1 MQNTVL
7 VGPMV
12 AAKSTVGWR
21 LGLLPKRELTETKPN
36 LLSASAEPTRSG
48 GALCQVNQPL
58 ADRFPGSRW
67 CFPRPIGESA
77 PLQGGLALDDG
88 FASDHQLNQS
98 VSCSPG
104 MRWNSAVLCVTR
116 VVL

>member
-7 VGPMV
+7 VGPMG
-12 AAKSTVGWR
+12 AGKSTVGWR
-21 LGLLPKRELTETKPN
+21 LGLLLTRELTETKPN

-67 CFPRPIGESA
+67 CFPRPIGVRA
-77 PLQGGLALDDG
+77 RL
-88 FASDHQLNQS
+88 
-98 VSCSPG
+98 
-104 MRWNSAVLCVTR
+104 
-116 VVL
+116 